1 MSYTGLNTC
10 FCRYRQEYTFL
21 SNSSRIKVD
30 RFTQSL
36 RTMPRPRSFDTDAVI
51 EQLCDYFWEHGYSAT
66 SLDDLAKQLGIKRGS
81 LFNAFGSKE
90 VLFNAAFERYDR
102 KIRAAFETT
111 DRGIPAIAHYFHNAI
126 EIATTKGMGRGCFLV
141 NLLMSAE
148 IPTPELQQA
157 IDLDVIFIKNFF
169 QTHLE
174 YAQTEGQ
181 LPPTISIL
189 AGIDALFG
197 AMIGVFALAR
207 LRATPVMIQASIN
220 NNFRGLFGTQHCKLP
235 D

>member
-1 MSYTGLNTC
+1 MEINNL
-10 FCRYRQEYTFL
+10 
-21 SNSSRIKVD
+21 
-30 RFTQSL
+30 TQSF

-66 SLDDLAKQLGIKRGS
+66 SLDDLAKELGIKRGS

-111 DRGIPAIAHYFHNAI
+111 DRGMPAIAHYFYNAI

-169 QTHLE
+169 HKHLE

-181 LPPTISIL
+181 LPPTISIF
-189 AGIDALFG
+189 AGVDALFG

-207 LRATPVMIQASIN
+207 LRATPVMIQASVN
-220 NNFRGLFGTQHCKLP
+220 NNFRGLFGI
-235 D
+235 